1 MAGKGS
7 LPRDRND
14 ARGGGR
20 HLCCCEAAVG
30 PGGPRQLRL
39 RDRCPETGAAAV
51 GARLAVR
58 PLQAAHRVLLRVLSL
73 TSKHEPLTVNI
84 ARLPPDPL

>member
-20 HLCCCEAAVG
+20 HLCRHEVR
-30 PGGPRQLRL
+30 PQRPRQLRL

-51 GARLAVR
+51 GARLAVQ
-58 PLQAAHRVLLRVLSL
+58 PLQAAHRILLRVLSL
-73 TSKHEPLTVNI
+73 TSKHKPLTVNI